1 MSVAGFTNALARSIT
16 RRLSRAIANKDM
28 VEVKQLVKILSD
40 SKKLQDDVIKIN
52 EKYQG
57 SQLDIDKEIDIKY
70 PDVDGT
76 YSGRQVVEAL
86 KKMGT
91 DTEGST
97 PGKNAETGG
106 FEPHTLKEIGD
117 HNIFTPEIISIS
129 KLARNDPFSDSW
141 HNQPLRPL
149 PDGAPEAT
157 VPPIVDSNGVLR
169 DGHNRVNQAA
179 LDFAQ
184 GRGDGT
190 VSILRGSSVFK
201 ENANEVVLDR
211 VGSFVTNLKRKVA
224 LDFGGTMDE
233 ATGIVTKIAKLKTE
247 YKGTEHTEELSSFAA
262 ALHKGTNKS
271 NPDILNDELYVGFA
285 MDVLRA
291 ARDNKGGAP
300 GKKLK
305 ELDPEGRERV
315 VSAKINNELAKDVGL
330 AADARMTSAG
340 GTPLKPNEIRHLG
353 AMLLEFG
360 RGNFGENIAI
370 GKEAIKPTGP
380 VSRPSLLKEYKGHV
394 ETKPG
399 QYKDKKITTTSD
411 FFDHWVKRTGHNGRE
426 WLNLYPNR
434 RSLKAPSPKYH
445 GPWVTDAEGNIIKAP
460 TGVEITGYLAGG
472 KGNTS
477 LTKFGVEAINILGKQ
492 KIGVDLNKFEYWR
505 HLGAGGKL
513 KDTGLDKTSLEIA
526 LQKAQLSAED
536 QVYLTRYWDDLRLLK
551 KEFMDE
557 EDALRLT
564 DGKGKP
570 KLTPL
575 ERQNFKGLRPSLNK
589 KWWHKDPK
597 TGEISGSKVDLQNSV
612 GPYVSDDKVFLDLIQ
627 NVHFAAGEIR
637 PLQTVQRARFNRIRE
652 EVNERLKLD
661 PNGEVYVPY
670 MLDYRTRVYPI
681 DKSGANHL
689 TGGTAR
695 FMWAFPK
702 SQAKP
707 IVYNDE
713 AFHVLVDDLLRFET
727 KPITQTLVRSG
738 EELGMAQT
746 AKAKEAL
753 SASKELR
760 ETIRYG
766 LDKLHS
772 NDLQR
777 WKYWKITEKEYLRR
791 GNELLDFT
799 EKSLDKALTIA
810 KRQEL
815 WDSYNPKWLKG
826 IKDQGEYLS
835 ALTEIARVERAFR
848 RAKENPISTSDSQN
862 KLLMDMVHIPSKA
875 REINRLQAAG
885 AHMSTSPIEL
895 DASASGSQHLYA
907 QYRNIEG
914 LKQVN
919 VFSKRSPRE
928 LLTTKEIKMLE
939 EGVDNNSIAKDLYTN
954 TAGGY
959 TTKLRARLDDLSV
972 TDPKLAK
979 IYNDLTNQ
987 YVQVGRSTSKPIV
1000 MKVPYGAGE
1009 KRLEITLQSLLGD
1022 KERLQILRDY
1032 NGKVDN
1038 VTTLPDEFMDFHWRS
1053 MWSALKE
1060 SLDTQFEFRRF
1071 SSVLMGVYNEAPL
1084 SGTPR
1089 KALLVK
1095 SPSGHQTDFTI
1106 YATQFEVSRERVK
1119 VNLLPDFPQIKQSK
1133 GLTKSGKK
1141 KEAYAK
1147 KDITLTSE
1155 IPIAPTDPLAIRM
1168 ASTPAAIRKGISSA
1182 DLGVW
1187 AVENKMVHE
1196 EPFVTDSMKS
1206 MASALSPNAVHMVDA
1221 GYLTKLV
1228 IALNEAGVP
1237 VYVVHDAFFIMAPDV
1252 RKTKEIAG
1260 KVFIEMHNGY
1270 NLRKELIEGVA
1281 KATGIPFNEVVERVN
1296 ERMLNPNKREI
1307 ARGIKSYKDGAL
1319 GTKTEGDLK
1328 PPAGYSSLN
1337 EVLMGG

>member
-1 MSVAGFTNALARSIT
+1 MSVAAFTNALARSIT

-40 SKKLQDDVIKIN
+40 PKKLQDDVIRIN
-52 EKYQG
+52 EKHKG

-70 PDVDGT
+70 PDVEGT
-76 YSGRQVVEAL
+76 YSGRQVVEGL

-129 KLARNDPFSDSW
+129 KLARNDPLSDSW
-141 HNQPLRPL
+141 HNQPIRTL

-211 VGSFVTNLKRKVA
+211 VGSFVTNLKKKVD

-285 MDVLRA
+285 MDILRA

-305 ELDPEGRERV
+305 ELDPKGRERV
-315 VSAKINNELAKDVGL
+315 TSAKINNELAKDIGL

-380 VSRPSLLKEYKGHV
+380 VSRPSLLKEYKGNI

-399 QYKDKKITTTSD
+399 EYKNKKITTTSD

-445 GPWVTDAEGNIIKAP
+445 GPWVADAEGNIIKAP

-505 HLGAGGKL
+505 HLGAAGKL
-513 KDTGLDKTSLEIA
+513 NDTGLDKTSLEIA
-526 LQKAQLSAED
+526 LQKAQLSEEEM
-536 QVYLTRYWDDLRLLK
+536 VYLTRYWDDLRLLK
-551 KEFMDE
+551 KQFMDE
-557 EDALRLT
+557 EDALRLR
-564 DGKGKP
+564 DGNKP

-575 ERQNFKGLRPSLNK
+575 ERESFQGLRPSLK
-589 KWWHKDPK
+589 KRWWYRDPK
-597 TGEISGSKVDLQNSV
+597 THEISGEKVDLQKLV
-612 GPYVSDDKVFLDLIQ
+612 GKDKYGDSDKVFLDLIQ

-652 EVNERLKLD
+652 EVNERLRLD
-661 PNGEVYVPY
+661 PNGEVYIPY

-746 AKAKEAL
+746 ARAKEAL

-826 IKDQGEYLS
+826 IKDHGEYLS

-848 RAKENPISTSDSQN
+848 RSQEKPISYYNIKPEIDPATGNPI
-862 KLLMDMVHIPSKA
+862 P
-875 REINRLQAAG
+875 AG

-907 QYRNIEG
+907 QYRNIDG
-914 LKQVN
+914 LKNVN
-919 VFSKRSPRE
+919 VWSKRPPRE
-928 LLTTKEIKMLE
+928 LLTTKDIKMLE

-954 TAGGY
+954 TAGTY
-959 TTKLRARLDDLSV
+959 TTKLRARLDELST

-1009 KRLEITLQSLLGD
+1009 TRLKVTLQSLLGD

-1038 VTTLPDEFMDFHWRS
+1038 VTTLPDEFMDFHWKS

-1071 SSVLMGVYNEAPL
+1071 SKVLMEVYNGAPL

-1106 YATQFEVSRERVK
+1106 YATQFEQSRERVK

-1147 KDITLTSE
+1147 KDIVLTSE

-1182 DLGVW
+1182 DLEVW

-1206 MASALSPNAVHMVDA
+1206 MASALAPNAVHMVDA

-1281 KATGIPFNEVVERVN
+1281 KATGISFDEVVERVN
-1296 ERMLNPNKREI
+1296 ERMLNPNKREMG
-1307 ARGIKSYKDGAL
+1307 RGILSYPDGAL
-1319 GTKTEGDLK
+1319 GTKTEGPLE
-1328 PPAGYSSLN
+1328 PPAGFSGLN
-1337 EVLMGG
+1337 EVIMGG